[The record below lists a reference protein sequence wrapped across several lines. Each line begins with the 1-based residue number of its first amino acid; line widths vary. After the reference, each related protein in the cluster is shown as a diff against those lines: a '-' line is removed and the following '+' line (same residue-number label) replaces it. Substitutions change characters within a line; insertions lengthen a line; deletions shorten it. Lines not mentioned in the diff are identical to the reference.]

1 MTFNAIGP
9 QPLEFDDVAISDA
22 EGRRINAV
30 SLRVEPGEILT
41 IMGPSG
47 SGKSSLLAFATG
59 TLEPGLNATGRVLLG
74 GRDITSRPPRERRIG
89 IMFQEDVLF
98 PHLSVGANLAF
109 GLGPGIG
116 GRARRRALVE
126 EALAQADLAGFHD
139 RDPATLSGG
148 QRSRVALMRTLLADP
163 LALALDEPFSKL
175 DVALRAQIRGFVFS
189 HVRER
194 GLPALLVTHDPE
206 DARSAG
212 GPVVEI
218 GS

>member
-1 MTFNAIGP
+1 MTLNAIGP

-89 IMFQEDVLF
+89 IMFQEDVPF

-218 GS
+218 GG